1 MALIVK
7 CQLEGSRGL
16 AKIIAFHGLDYD
28 VVVHPTIH
36 GEPILT
42 SQAFYY
48 LEQLEA
54 IAEIRFEN
62 EKSKLPDGQIEYL
75 IDNYF
80 FKYSTLDPESKIS
93 TKVTEYKYWRDDYN
107 DMYARYDQ
115 TNRNVL
121 ILDKYN
127 DDSVLSIEPL
137 DKEDKTDFSDWC
149 LVKNYSD
156 EVIDRYVKSMA
167 ELVDKKILIQV
178 LPTSEKDGYFGK
190 MRLMECDDGLIDY
203 HQAHLLDYRC
213 SPRDI
218 KPSQNFLTL
227 KASTNNGRDVHIPV
241 ETVELKKIYD
251 PILLS
256 YYFSGLK
263 ELNPL
268 LSYVGFYN
276 VLEYYFEEA
285 PKILKRT
292 VRYEKEQLECVIDL
306 LVNSKEIYKFF
317 QCLSSEHKGYVQRAI
332 KTSSNV
338 DISGFNFDTEKN
350 IGKRLAKWLYS
361 IRCAIVHSKKSRR
374 GKETSIFKPYS
385 AESENIKISIPII
398 KWLAVN
404 CIVKDNEINGKL

>member
-1 MALIVK
+1 MALTIK
-7 CQLEGSRGL
+7 CQLAGSSGL
-16 AKIIAFHGLDYD
+16 SKIIVFHGLEYN

-62 EKSKLPDGQIEYL
+62 HESKLPDGMIEYI

-80 FKYSTLDPESKIS
+80 FKYSTLHAESRMS
-93 TKVTEYKYWRDDYN
+93 TKVTEYKYWKDDYS

-115 TNRNVL
+115 INTNVL

-127 DDSVLSIEPL
+127 DESVLSIEPL
-137 DKEDKTDFSDWC
+137 DEEDKTDFCDWC

-156 EVIDRYVKSMA
+156 EIIDGYVKSMT
-167 ELVDKKILIQV
+167 ELVNKKILIKV
-178 LPTSEKDGYFGK
+178 FPTSERDGYFGK
-190 MRLMECDDGLIDY
+190 IRLLECDEGLIDY
-203 HQAHLLDYRC
+203 HQAQLLDYRC

-218 KPSQNFLTL
+218 KPGQDSLTL
-227 KASTNNGRDVHIPV
+227 KASSMNGHDVHIPV
-241 ETVELKKIYD
+241 ETVELDKLYD

-285 PKILKRT
+285 PKILKRKAK
-292 VRYEKEQLECVIDL
+292 YEKEQLECVIDL
-306 LVNSKEIYKFF
+306 LVD
-317 QCLSSEHKGYVQRAI
+317 SEDILNYFKGFSEEAKNLIKKAI
-332 KTSSNV
+332 ITSSKVDIAGLNV
-338 DISGFNFDTEKN
+338 DSENNMGP
-350 IGKRLAKWLYS
+350 RLANWLYS
-361 IRCAIVHSKKSRR
+361 IRCAIVHSKKSRK

-385 AESENIKISIPII
+385 EESENIGVSLPVI
-398 KWLAVN
+398 KWLAIN
-404 CIVKDNEINGKL
+404 CIFKDYEINDK